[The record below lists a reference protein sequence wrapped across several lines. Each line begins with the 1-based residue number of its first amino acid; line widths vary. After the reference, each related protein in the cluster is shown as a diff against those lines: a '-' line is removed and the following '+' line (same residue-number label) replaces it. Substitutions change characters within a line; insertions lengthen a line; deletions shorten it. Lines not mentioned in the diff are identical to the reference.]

1 MSTTNLIHFAQN
13 LWGIFP
19 PTLIRRSENSFR
31 RTIGP
36 GAAKAILQGYTE
48 KNSPWQRSE
57 VTVQLR
63 PQTCSDGRCGWIESW
78 GIFWKECGNARLELR
93 AWDVAGSVSSHQRTE
108 GFQPMA
114 LGIWQIVFFL
124 HLFSS
129 GSGDGSQ
136 DLELARQMF
145 ND

>member
-48 KNSPWQRSE
+48 KNSPWQRSG
-57 VTVQLR
+57 VTVKLR

-78 GIFWKECGNARLELR
+78 GIFWKECGNAHLEIHLGCGR
-93 AWDVAGSVSSHQRTE
+93 QR
-108 GFQPMA
+108 FQPSENRG
-114 LGIWQIVFFL
+114 LSTNGTGDLTNSVFL